1 MSREPLSSVERF
13 DPAHN
18 TWERLTSMSHARTRG
33 SAVEIDG
40 RLFVFGG
47 EGDDREGLNSAEW
60 FEPARGRWKP
70 LREMSQ
76 GRICPFLA
84 VISC

>member
-1 MSREPLSSVERF
+1 MSSVERF

-18 TWERLTSMSHARTRG
+18 TWEQLTSMSQARTGG

-40 RLFVFGG
+40 RLFVCGGRGAEG
-47 EGDDREGLNSAEW
+47 EGHNSAEW
-60 FEPARGRWKP
+60 FEPARGRWEP

-76 GRICPFLA
+76 GRFRPHLA